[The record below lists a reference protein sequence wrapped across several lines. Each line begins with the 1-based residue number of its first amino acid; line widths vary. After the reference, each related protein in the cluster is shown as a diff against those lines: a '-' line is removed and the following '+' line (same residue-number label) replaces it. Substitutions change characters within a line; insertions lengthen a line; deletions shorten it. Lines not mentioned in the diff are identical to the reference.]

1 MYHRIMREALAES
14 SKIAVLLP
22 STNFGVSRESGEETS
37 SLETRGMKA
46 GCARGEKGVG
56 ERVRAALR
64 PMHALH
70 VYGAVGIAV
79 FGWSLGR
86 WAGFDST
93 PLLPLWLAGALLVY
107 NLDRLKRDPADWV
120 NTPERVSAHR
130 TLRGWSWLLAGLGAV
145 VLVAWPLWTGDAGLL
160 VLIGVALPLSLSYTF
175 PLLGQRMK
183 DVPVVKTLFAPLVV
197 LAAVLGPPVLL
208 QGLAVSPAL
217 MLAAGWSWALLMF
230 NMVLCDLRDIDGDRA
245 LGTRSLPVLLGRK
258 GTHGLLWALIAAGTG
273 CAAIHGW
280 PVLACCTVA
289 LLGPLA
295 LAAQWRQDEGFY
307 EWLAE
312 GTLFLPA
319 LVDLGKHLAHR
330 LAA

>member
-1 MYHRIMREALAES
+1 
-14 SKIAVLLP
+14 
-22 STNFGVSRESGEETS
+22 
-37 SLETRGMKA
+37 
-46 GCARGEKGVG
+46 
-56 ERVRAALR
+56 
-64 PMHALH
+64 
-70 VYGAVGIAV
+70 VGIAV

-86 WAGFDST
+86 WAGFASGR
-93 PLLPLWLAGALLVY
+93 LLPLWLAGALVVY
-107 NLDRLKRDPADWV
+107 NLDRLKHDPADWV
-120 NTPERVSAHR
+120 NTPGRVSAHGM
-130 TLRGWSWLLAGLGAV
+130 LRGWSWLLAGAGAV
-145 VLVAWPLWTGDAGLL
+145 VLVGWPLWTGDAGLL
-160 VLIGVALPLSLSYTF
+160 VLTAVAVPLSLSYTF